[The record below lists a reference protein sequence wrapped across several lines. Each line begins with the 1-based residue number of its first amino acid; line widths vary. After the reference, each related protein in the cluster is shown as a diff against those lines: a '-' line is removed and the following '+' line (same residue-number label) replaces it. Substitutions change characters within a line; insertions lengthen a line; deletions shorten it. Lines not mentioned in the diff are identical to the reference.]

1 MIVLGASASRIA
13 NSFLLDTSFRSASFQ
28 ISHATWLNS
37 PIVLCGGRYESR
49 YDILLD
55 TFFLEAPYGAWAENY
70 VNKLL
75 EKISQLGQEI
85 KGNANTIPK
94 KKKTEEFMKR
104 IECLEK
110 EVNKIGE
117 ELIRSSLLKKLHR
130 YYYQIQSQKMQ
141 KNQEEETRRE
151 EIRYL
156 KERLARLEQDD

>member
-1 MIVLGASASRIA
+1 M
-13 NSFLLDTSFRSASFQ
+13 
-28 ISHATWLNS
+28 
-37 PIVLCGGRYESR
+37 
-49 YDILLD
+49 
-55 TFFLEAPYGAWAENY
+55 
-70 VNKLL
+70 

-85 KGNANTIPK
+85 KENTNRIQK
-94 KKKTEEFMKR
+94 KNTTEEFMKR
-104 IECLEK
+104 IECLEE

-130 YYYQIQSQKMQ
+130 YCYQVQSQEMQ

>member
-1 MIVLGASASRIA
+1 
-13 NSFLLDTSFRSASFQ
+13 
-28 ISHATWLNS
+28 
-37 PIVLCGGRYESR
+37 
-49 YDILLD
+49 
-55 TFFLEAPYGAWAENY
+55 
-70 VNKLL
+70 
-75 EKISQLGQEI
+75 
-85 KGNANTIPK
+85 
-94 KKKTEEFMKR
+94 MKR

>member
-1 MIVLGASASRIA
+1 MA
-13 NSFLLDTSFRSASFQ
+13 
-28 ISHATWLNS
+28 
-37 PIVLCGGRYESR
+37 
-49 YDILLD
+49 
-55 TFFLEAPYGAWAENY
+55 AWAENY

-94 KKKTEEFMKR
+94 KKTTEEFMKR